1 MIDLNK
7 LKPVLADVLTD
18 ENSADIITR
27 ITALDEDIDDRQ
39 DEIDTLTR
47 ERDEAIEAKD
57 TAVAERDKY
66 WNQKIKDMFLKGD
79 GTETIEDQT
88 EKDPYEKYTFENL
101 MYGG

>member
-18 ENSADIITR
+18 ENSADIIER
-27 ITALDEDIDDRQ
+27 ITALDENIDDRQ
-39 DEIDTLTR
+39 GEIDTLTR
-47 ERDEAIEAKD
+47 ERDEAIAAKD

-66 WNQKIKDMFLKGD
+66 WNQKVKDMFFKVD
-79 GTETIEDQT
+79 TEIDNVNE
-88 EKDPYEKYTFENL
+88 EPADPYEKYTFENI

>member
-47 ERDEAIEAKD
+47 ERDEAIAAKD

-66 WNQKIKDMFLKGD
+66 WNQKVKDMFLKGD
-79 GTETIEDQT
+79 GTETIEDPSD
-88 EKDPYEKYTFENL
+88 KDPYEKYTFENL

>member
-39 DEIDTLTR
+39 GEIDTLTR
-47 ERDEAIEAKD
+47 ERDEAIAAKD

-66 WNQKIKDMFLKGD
+66 WNQKVKDMFLKGD
-79 GTETIEDQT
+79 TVIENGND
-88 EKDPYEKYTFENL
+88 EPADPYEKYTFENL

>member
-18 ENSADIITR
+18 ENSADIIER

-39 DEIDTLTR
+39 GEIDTLTR
-47 ERDEAIEAKD
+47 ERDDAIAAKD

-66 WNQKIKDMFLKGD
+66 WNQKVKDMFLKGD

>member
-18 ENSADIITR
+18 ENSADIIER

-39 DEIDTLTR
+39 GEIDTLTR
-47 ERDEAIEAKD
+47 ERDDAIAAKD

-66 WNQKIKDMFLKGD
+66 WNQKVKDMFLKGD
-79 GTETIEDQT
+79 TEIETGND
-88 EKDPYEKYTFENL
+88 EPADPYEKYT
-101 MYGG
+101 